1 MNQWRHFQISFLLKI
16 KMAHNNQQRVITIFY
31 LLVDKL
37 MDQSHPKKL
46 VHHMVLMQTVFS
58 APPTYESSQL

>member
-1 MNQWRHFQISFLLKI
+1 MS
-16 KMAHNNQQRVITIFY
+16 HNNQQSVITIFY

-37 MDQSHPKKL
+37 MDKSHKKL

-58 APPTYESSQL
+58 APPMYEFQHIPLK